1 MYQTF
6 IETKREVFTETVIDI
21 KTLVTSSLNQ
31 QCMVNASK
39 FAQGG
44 LFGTLK
50 FVTNNEVCSDN
61 INTVV

>member
-50 FVTNNEVCSDN
+50 FVTNNV
-61 INTVV
+61 